1 MTHCTK
7 LLGCCALLTAALAWA
22 GSARADEPTQKPAQP
37 QVEVVFCLDTT
48 GSMGGLIDAA
58 KKKIWAISNQIAAGK
73 PTPRLK
79 VGLVAFRDRGDAYIT
94 KVFDLTEDLDSIYG
108 HLMSFQAQGGGDFPE
123 SVNQALHESVTK
135 IKWSKN
141 KKTLKMIFLVGDA
154 PPHMDYADDV
164 KYPETC
170 KLAVQNDII
179 INTVQCG
186 NHAETMKYWKD
197 ICHRAEGSY
206 VQISAAG
213 GPVVVVRTPFD
224 GDLAKINGE
233 LARSTVTYG
242 SLRRQAEGKAK
253 ADAAAAL
260 PGPAAVERAAFSGRS
275 GGAGGFG
282 GAASGYDL
290 VDAVKKGTVKLK
302 ELKKEELPEEM
313 QKMTLEEREAHLKKL
328 DQRRLDLNKQAVE
341 LDRKR
346 GEYIAKELAKDKK
359 NAARDSFDNQVL
371 RILQTQAVRGGIRY
385 ETADDK
391 KK

>member
-1 MTHCTK
+1 MSNRYPI
-7 LLGCCALLTAALAWA
+7 LAGLVMLGFLAWA
-22 GSARADEPTQKPAQP
+22 GSACADEPTQKPAQP

-123 SVNQALHESVTK
+123 SVNQALHESVTR
-135 IKWSKN
+135 IKWSKD

-170 KLAVQNDII
+170 KLAVQKDII

-186 NHAETMKYWKD
+186 NHAETQKYWKD
-197 ICHRAEGSY
+197 ICRRAEGSY
-206 VQISAAG
+206 VQISAQG

-224 GDLAKINGE
+224 GELAKINTE
-233 LARSTVTYG
+233 IARTTLTFG
-242 SLRRQAEGKAK
+242 DTKAQKEAEGLKA
-253 ADAAAAL
+253 AQLALPTSAAAD
-260 PGPAAVERAAFSGRS
+260 RAAFYCNSFR
-275 GGAGGFG
+275 GA
-282 GAASGYDL
+282 SYDL
-290 VDAVKKGTVKLK
+290 LECVNKGSVKL
-302 ELKKEELPEEM
+302 EDLKKEQLPAEM
-313 QKMTLEEREAHLKKL
+313 QKMTLSEQKTF
-328 DQRRLDLNKQAVE
+328 LNKLNVRRTE
-341 LDRKR
+341 LSQKGVDLDKKR
-346 GEYIAKELAKDKK
+346 QQYIVTQQAKDLK
-359 NAARDSFDNQVL
+359 NAVRDSFDNQVL
-371 RILQTQAVRGGIRY
+371 TILQQQAVRNGIRY
-385 ETADDK
+385 EGALPK
-391 KK
+391 K